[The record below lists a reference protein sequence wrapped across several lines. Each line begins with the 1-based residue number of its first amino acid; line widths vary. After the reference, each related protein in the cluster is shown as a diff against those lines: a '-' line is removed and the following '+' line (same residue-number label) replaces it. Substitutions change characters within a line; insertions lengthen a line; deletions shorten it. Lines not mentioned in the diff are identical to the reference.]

1 MEPYDF
7 GKTAADYGRH
17 RAGFPARFFD
27 LQFRDGT
34 VRAGD
39 HLLDLGAG
47 TGALA
52 RGFALRG
59 CEVAALDISQA
70 LLDEAQRINREAGIS
85 MRCIVARAEETGLPS
100 SAFDVVTAGQCWHW
114 FDRPRAAS
122 EARRLLKPGGRLI
135 IAHFDWV
142 PLPGNVVEATEH
154 LIAEHNPRWTL
165 GGQPGPHSHWFA
177 DAAIAGFTDI
187 ESFAFDHS
195 VEYSHEAWRGRIRAS
210 AGVGASLEPA
220 DVERFDAAHAQLLEE
235 RFPGNPLAVPH
246 RVWAVTARK
255 PKA

>member
-17 RAGFPARFFD
+17 RAGFPARFFEV
-27 LQFRDGT
+27 LFREGKA
-34 VRAGD
+34 RPGD
-39 HLLDLGAG
+39 RLLDLGTG

-59 CEVAALDISQA
+59 CEVTALDIA
-70 LLDEAQRINREAGIS
+70 PTLLDEARRLDRQAG
-85 MRCIVARAEETGLPS
+85 VAITYVNGRAEETGLPS
-100 SAFDVVTAGQCWHW
+100 RAFDVVTAGQCWHW
-114 FDRPRAAS
+114 FDRNRAAA
-122 EARRLLKPGGRLI
+122 EARRLLVPGGRLI
-135 IAHFDWV
+135 IAHLDWV

-165 GGQPGPHSHWFA
+165 GGQPGPHAHWFA

-195 VEYSHEAWRGRIRAS
+195 VEYSHEGWRGRIRAS
-210 AGVGASLEPA
+210 AGVGASLDPSA
-220 DVERFDAAHAQLLEE
+220 VERFDAAHAQLLEE

-246 RVWAVTARK
+246 RVWAVTASK